1 MNKSV
6 LYIARRFGFYLIAAF
21 AALTLNFIIPRLMP
35 GDPASIIFARF
46 KGKLKPEAIDAMRE
60 SFGLTNDP
68 VFIQYISYLKSILK
82 GDLGTSIAYFPAP
95 VSEII
100 GNGLVWTIFLAGSS
114 MMIAFLIGTT
124 LGIVIAWNRTGKLD
138 TILPPALAFFG
149 AFPYFWL
156 AMVFLYLFGF
166 SLNWFP
172 IGRAYGNEINPG
184 YNLPFF
190 ISTLYH
196 AFLPALTL
204 VFVSLGGWMLS
215 MRNTMISTLGSD
227 YITFAHAKGIPSRLI
242 MLRYAAR
249 NAILPNLT
257 GFGMALGFMLSGALL
272 TEMIFSYPGQGFL
285 LLQAV
290 QTQDYP
296 LMQGIFMTITL
307 AVLGANWLVDIAILF
322 FDPRTRR

>member
-1 MNKSV
+1 MNKS
-6 LYIARRFGFYLIAAF
+6 LAYITRRLGFYLIAAF

-46 KGKLKPEAIDAMRE
+46 KGKMNPEAINAMRQ

-68 VFIQYISYLKSILK
+68 ILIQYWSYLKGIFR
-82 GDLGTSIAYFPAP
+82 GDLGTSIAYFPEP

-100 GNGLVWTIFLAGSS
+100 GSGLLWTIFLAGLSLVV
-114 MMIAFLIGTT
+114 AFSIGTT
-124 LGIVIAWNRTGKLD
+124 LGVFIAWNRTGKLD
-138 TILPPALAFFG
+138 TFLPPALAFFG
-149 AFPYFWL
+149 ALPYFWL
-156 AMVFLYLFGF
+156 AMVFLYIFGF

-172 IGRAYGNEINPG
+172 LGRAFGNQVIPG
-184 YNLPFF
+184 FNFTYLL
-190 ISTLYH
+190 SVLYH
-196 AFLPALTL
+196 AILPAFTL
-204 VFVSLGGWMLS
+204 IFVSIGGWMLS

-227 YITFAHAKGIPSRLI
+227 YITFANAKGIPPRLI

-257 GFGMALGFMLSGALL
+257 GFGMALGFVLSGALL

-290 QTQDYP
+290 QSQDFP
-296 LMQGIFMTITL
+296 LMQGIFMTITF

-322 FDPRTRR
+322 FDPRTRK

>member
-6 LYIARRFGFYLIAAF
+6 LYITRRFGFYLIAAF

-68 VFIQYISYLKSILK
+68 IFIQYFSYLTSILK

-95 VSEII
+95 VSQII
-100 GNGLVWTIFLAGSS
+100 GNGLGWTIFLAGTS
-114 MMIAFLIGTT
+114 MIIAFLIGTT
-124 LGIVIAWNRTGKLD
+124 LGIIIAWNRTGKLD
-138 TILPPALAFFG
+138 TILPPTLAFFG

-190 ISTLYH
+190 ISALYH

-227 YITFAHAKGIPSRLI
+227 YITFAHAKGIPSKLI

-322 FDPRTRR
+322 FDPRTRK

>member
-6 LYIARRFGFYLIAAF
+6 LYIARRLGFYLVAAF

-68 VFIQYISYLKSILK
+68 ILIQYVSYLKGILQ
-82 GDLGTSIAYFPAP
+82 GDLGISIAYFPEP
-95 VSEII
+95 VSQII
-100 GNGLVWTIFLAGSS
+100 GSGLIWTIFLAGSS
-114 MMIAFLIGTT
+114 MVIAFTIGTT
-124 LGIVIAWNRTGKLD
+124 LGIIIAWNRTGKLD
-138 TILPPALAFFG
+138 TFLPPALAFFG

-172 IGRAYGNEINPG
+172 TARAYGDEINPG

-204 VFVSLGGWMLS
+204 VFISLGGWMLS

-227 YITFAHAKGIPSRLI
+227 YITLAHAKGIPSRLI

-322 FDPRTRR
+322 FDPRTRK

>member
-1 MNKSV
+1 MNKS
-6 LYIARRFGFYLIAAF
+6 LTYITRRLGFYLIAAF

-46 KGKLKPEAIDAMRE
+46 KGKLNPEAINAMRQ

-68 VFIQYISYLKSILK
+68 ILIQYWSYLKGIFK
-82 GDLGTSIAYFPAP
+82 GDLGTSIAYFPEP
-95 VSEII
+95 VSSII
-100 GNGLVWTIFLAGSS
+100 GSGLLWTIFLAGLSLI
-114 MMIAFLIGTT
+114 IAFSIGTT
-124 LGIVIAWNRTGKLD
+124 LGVFIAWNRTGKLD
-138 TILPPALAFFG
+138 TFLPPTLAFFG
-149 AFPYFWL
+149 ALPYFWL
-156 AMVFLYLFGF
+156 AMVFLYIFGF

-172 IGRAYGNEINPG
+172 LGRAFGNQAIPG
-184 YNLPFF
+184 LNFTYLL
-190 ISTLYH
+190 SVLYH
-196 AFLPALTL
+196 AILPAFTL
-204 VFVSLGGWMLS
+204 IFVSIGGWMLS

-227 YITFAHAKGIPSRLI
+227 YITFANAKGIPSRLI

-257 GFGMALGFMLSGALL
+257 GFGMALGFVLSGALL

-290 QTQDYP
+290 QSQDFP
-296 LMQGIFMTITL
+296 LMQGIFMTITF

-322 FDPRTRR
+322 FDPRTRK

>member
-1 MNKSV
+1 MNKSI
-6 LYIARRFGFYLIAAF
+6 LYIARRFGFYLAAAF

-68 VFIQYISYLKSILK
+68 IITQYASYLKGILQ
-82 GDLGTSIAYFPAP
+82 GDLGISIAYFPEP

-100 GNGLVWTIFLAGSS
+100 GGGLIWTIFLAGSS
-114 MMIAFLIGTT
+114 MVIAFLIGTT
-124 LGIVIAWNRTGKLD
+124 LGVIIAWNRTGKLD

-190 ISTLYH
+190 ISALYH

-227 YITFAHAKGIPSRLI
+227 YITFAHAKGIPSKLI

-322 FDPRTRR
+322 FDPRTRK

>member
-1 MNKSV
+1 MNKS
-6 LYIARRFGFYLIAAF
+6 LIYIIRRFSFYLIAAF

-68 VFIQYISYLKSILK
+68 ILVQYISYLKGILK
-82 GDLGTSIAYFPAP
+82 GDLGTSIAYFPEP

-100 GNGLVWTIFLAGSS
+100 GNGLYWTIFLAGSS
-114 MMIAFLIGTT
+114 LIIAFLVGTA
-124 LGIVIAWNRTGKLD
+124 LGIIIAWNRTGKLD

-156 AMVFLYLFGF
+156 AMVLLYIFGF

-172 IGRAYGNEINPG
+172 IGRAYGNAVNPG
-184 YNLPFF
+184 LTPTFVL
-190 ISTLYH
+190 STFYH

-204 VFVSLGGWMLS
+204 IFVSLGGWMLS
-215 MRNTMISTLGSD
+215 MRNTMISTLGAD
-227 YITFAHAKGIPSRLI
+227 YITFANAKGISSRLI

-272 TEMIFSYPGQGFL
+272 TEMVFSYPGQGFL

-290 QTQDYP
+290 TTQDYP

-307 AVLGANWLVDIAILF
+307 AILGANWLVDIAILF
-322 FDPRTRR
+322 FDPRTRK

>member
-1 MNKSV
+1 MNKS
-6 LYIARRFGFYLIAAF
+6 LIYIIRRFSFYLVAAF

-68 VFIQYISYLKSILK
+68 ILVQYISYLKGILK
-82 GDLGTSIAYFPAP
+82 GDLGTSIAYFPEP

-100 GNGLVWTIFLAGSS
+100 GNGLYWTIFLAGSS
-114 MMIAFLIGTT
+114 LIIAFLIGTA
-124 LGIVIAWNRTGKLD
+124 LGIIIAWNRTGKLD

-156 AMVFLYLFGF
+156 AMVLLYIFGF

-172 IGRAYGNEINPG
+172 IGRAYGYEVNPG
-184 YNLPFF
+184 LTTTFVF
-190 ISTLYH
+190 STLYH

-204 VFVSLGGWMLS
+204 IFVSLGGWMLS
-215 MRNTMISTLGSD
+215 MRNTMISTLGAD
-227 YITFAHAKGIPSRLI
+227 YITFANAKGISSRLI

-272 TEMIFSYPGQGFL
+272 TEMVFSYPGQGFL

-290 QTQDYP
+290 TTQDYP

-307 AVLGANWLVDIAILF
+307 AILGANWLVDIAILF
-322 FDPRTRR
+322 FDPRTRK

>member
-1 MNKSV
+1 MNKS
-6 LYIARRFGFYLIAAF
+6 LIYIIRRFSFYLIAAF

-68 VFIQYISYLKSILK
+68 ILVQYISYLKGILK
-82 GDLGTSIAYFPAP
+82 GDFGTSIAYFPEP

-100 GNGLVWTIFLAGSS
+100 GNGLYWTIFLAGSS
-114 MMIAFLIGTT
+114 LIIAFLIGTA
-124 LGIVIAWNRTGKLD
+124 LGIIIAWNRTGKLD

-156 AMVFLYLFGF
+156 AMVLLYIFGF

-172 IGRAYGNEINPG
+172 IGRAYGNAVNPG
-184 YNLPFF
+184 LNPTFVL
-190 ISTLYH
+190 STFYH

-204 VFVSLGGWMLS
+204 IFVSLGGWMLS
-215 MRNTMISTLGSD
+215 MRNTMISTLGAD
-227 YITFAHAKGIPSRLI
+227 YITFANAKGISSRLI
-242 MLRYAAR
+242 MLRYSAR

-272 TEMIFSYPGQGFL
+272 TEMVFSYPGQGFL

-290 QTQDYP
+290 TTQDYP

-307 AVLGANWLVDIAILF
+307 AILGANWLVDIAILF
-322 FDPRTRR
+322 FDPRTRK

>member
-1 MNKSV
+1 MNKS
-6 LYIARRFGFYLIAAF
+6 LAYITRRLGFYLIAAF

-46 KGKLKPEAIDAMRE
+46 KGKMNPEAINAMRQ

-68 VFIQYISYLKSILK
+68 ILIQYWSYLKGIFK
-82 GDLGTSIAYFPAP
+82 GDLGTSIAYFPEP
-95 VSEII
+95 VSSVI
-100 GNGLVWTIFLAGSS
+100 GNGLLWTIFLAGLSLI
-114 MMIAFLIGTT
+114 IAFSIGTT
-124 LGIVIAWNRTGKLD
+124 LGVFIAWNRTGKLD
-138 TILPPALAFFG
+138 TFLPPTLAFFG
-149 AFPYFWL
+149 ALPYFWL
-156 AMVFLYLFGF
+156 AMVFLYIFGF

-172 IGRAYGNEINPG
+172 LGRAFGNQVIPG
-184 YNLPFF
+184 LNFTYL
-190 ISTLYH
+190 ISVLYH
-196 AFLPALTL
+196 AILPAFTL
-204 VFVSLGGWMLS
+204 IFVSIGGWMLS

-227 YITFAHAKGIPSRLI
+227 YITFANAKGIPPRLI

-257 GFGMALGFMLSGALL
+257 GFGMALGFVLSGALL

-290 QTQDYP
+290 QSQDFP
-296 LMQGIFMTITL
+296 LMQGIFMTITF

-322 FDPRTRR
+322 FDPRTRK

>member
-6 LYIARRFGFYLIAAF
+6 LYITRRFGFYLIAAF

-46 KGKLKPEAIDAMRE
+46 KGKLKPDAIDAMRE
-60 SFGLTNDP
+60 NFGLTNDP
-68 VFIQYISYLKSILK
+68 IFIQYFSYLKSILK

-100 GNGLVWTIFLAGSS
+100 GNGLGWTIFLAGIS
-114 MMIAFLIGTT
+114 MIIAFLIGTT
-124 LGIVIAWNRTGKLD
+124 LGIIIAWNRTGKLD

-184 YNLPFF
+184 YNFPFF
-190 ISTLYH
+190 ISALYH

-227 YITFAHAKGIPSRLI
+227 YITFAHAKGIPSKLI

-322 FDPRTRR
+322 FDPRTRK

>member
-1 MNKSV
+1 MNKS
-6 LYIARRFGFYLIAAF
+6 LIYIIRRFSFYLVAAF

-68 VFIQYISYLKSILK
+68 ILVQYISYLKGILK
-82 GDLGTSIAYFPAP
+82 GDFGTSIAYFPEP

-100 GNGLVWTIFLAGSS
+100 GNGLFWTIFLAGSS
-114 MMIAFLIGTT
+114 LIIAFLIGTA
-124 LGIVIAWNRTGKLD
+124 LGIIIAWNRTGKLD
-138 TILPPALAFFG
+138 TILPPAMAFFG

-156 AMVFLYLFGF
+156 AMVLLYIFGF

-172 IGRAYGNEINPG
+172 IGRAYGNEVNPG
-184 YNLPFF
+184 LNPTFVL
-190 ISTLYH
+190 STFYH

-204 VFVSLGGWMLS
+204 IFVSLGGWMLS
-215 MRNTMISTLGSD
+215 MRNTMISTLGAD
-227 YITFAHAKGIPSRLI
+227 YITFANAKGISSRLI

-272 TEMIFSYPGQGFL
+272 TEMVFSYPGQGFL

-290 QTQDYP
+290 TTQDYP

-307 AVLGANWLVDIAILF
+307 AILGANWLVDIAVLF
-322 FDPRTRR
+322 FDPRTRK

>member
-1 MNKSV
+1 
-6 LYIARRFGFYLIAAF
+6 
-21 AALTLNFIIPRLMP
+21 MP

-68 VFIQYISYLKSILK
+68 ILIQYISYLKGILK
-82 GDLGTSIAYFPAP
+82 GDLGTSIAYFPEP

-100 GNGLVWTIFLAGSS
+100 GNGLYWTIFLAGISLI
-114 MMIAFLIGTT
+114 IAFLIGTA
-124 LGIVIAWNRTGKLD
+124 LGIIIAWNRTGKLD

-156 AMVFLYLFGF
+156 AMVLLYIFGF

-172 IGRAYGNEINPG
+172 IGRAYGNAVNPG
-184 YNLPFF
+184 LTLTFVL
-190 ISTLYH
+190 STFYH

-204 VFVSLGGWMLS
+204 IFVSLGGWMLS
-215 MRNTMISTLGSD
+215 MRNTMISTLGAD
-227 YITFAHAKGIPSRLI
+227 YITFANAKGISSRLI

-272 TEMIFSYPGQGFL
+272 TEMVFSYPGQGFL

-290 QTQDYP
+290 TTQDYP
-296 LMQGIFMTITL
+296 LMQGIFMTITF
-307 AVLGANWLVDIAILF
+307 AILGANWLVDIAILF
-322 FDPRTRR
+322 FDPRTRK

>member
-6 LYIARRFGFYLIAAF
+6 SYIARRLGFYLIAAF

-68 VFIQYISYLKSILK
+68 VFVQYISYLKGILK
-82 GDLGTSIAYFPAP
+82 GDLGTSIAYFPSP

-100 GNGLVWTIFLAGSS
+100 GSGLVWTIFLAGSS
-114 MMIAFLIGTT
+114 MVIAFFIGTI
-124 LGIVIAWNRTGKLD
+124 LGIILAWNRTGKLD
-138 TILPPALAFFG
+138 SFLPPALAFFG

-172 IGRAYGNEINPG
+172 TGRAYGDEINPG

-322 FDPRTRR
+322 FDPRTRK